1 MHRVKMECSYHTGHQ
16 CTSILPQYLLI
27 FPFHYTL
34 RSEDKN
40 LSKKFV
46 FTARQM
52 SDGPQVA
59 VLLTQIMD
67 TFQPAA
73 LIFAKALTSVMGS
86 SAQTHNQLV
95 QWITLSL
102 SSIRLI
108 FKSDHVS
115 SSDITKA
122 QH

>member
-1 MHRVKMECSYHTGHQ
+1 M
-16 CTSILPQYLLI
+16 P
-27 FPFHYTL
+27 
-34 RSEDKN
+34 
-40 LSKKFV
+40 
-46 FTARQM
+46 
-52 SDGPQVA
+52 DGPQVA

-73 LIFAKALTSVMGS
+73 LIFTKALTSVMGS
-86 SAQTHNQLV
+86 SAQTPNQLV

-108 FKSDHVS
+108 FKSDHVF